1 MGKPLLTPSPP
12 VFVALPSAAL
22 LFKKISL
29 EIFAQ
34 TPVTPGL
41 FEIVHEEK
49 GTSKDVTESSFQNNQ
64 DLFMQH
70 PEKDMESQV
79 LSRLIRKVRSKE
91 EKKAVVYNIPKMI
104 QGRSWDQK
112 RMMTRLG
119 KRSWALTKQQNV
131 LKTFKPLGKFLL
143 EPFSRRAV
151 NNLKSF
157 LETVSIQAAVSH
169 RERKRKAPRVKEVLE
184 PAVVAVVGIQNVSRP
199 KHLTEG
205 RCDGVEN
212 IARFAR
218 VV

>member
-1 MGKPLLTPSPP
+1 MR
-12 VFVALPSAAL
+12 
-22 LFKKISL
+22 
-29 EIFAQ
+29 
-34 TPVTPGL
+34 
-41 FEIVHEEK
+41 
-49 GTSKDVTESSFQNNQ
+49 
-64 DLFMQH
+64 
-70 PEKDMESQV
+70 
-79 LSRLIRKVRSKE
+79 LSRKGRSKKE
-91 EKKAVVYNIPKMI
+91 EKDAVVYDRVKKGRSKDEKEAVVFNIPTEN
-104 QGRSWDQK
+104 QK
-112 RMMTRLG
+112 RRMTQLG
-119 KRSWALTKQQNV
+119 KRSWALQKPQNV

-157 LETVSIQAAVSH
+157 LEAAVSH

>member
-34 TPVTPGL
+34 TPVTPG

-119 KRSWALTKQQNV
+119 KRSWALTKPQNV

-199 KHLTEG
+199 KHLTED
-205 RCDGVEN
+205 RCDSVEN

>member
-1 MGKPLLTPSPP
+1 M
-12 VFVALPSAAL
+12 
-22 LFKKISL
+22 
-29 EIFAQ
+29 
-34 TPVTPGL
+34 
-41 FEIVHEEK
+41 
-49 GTSKDVTESSFQNNQ
+49 
-64 DLFMQH
+64 
-70 PEKDMESQV
+70 
-79 LSRLIRKVRSKE
+79 
-91 EKKAVVYNIPKMI
+91 
-104 QGRSWDQK
+104 
-112 RMMTRLG
+112 
-119 KRSWALTKQQNV
+119 
-131 LKTFKPLGKFLL
+131 L

-199 KHLTEG
+199 KHLTED